1 MLNLNKFRQLN
12 HITCVGLGEVLFD
25 VYPQGPKLGGAPANF
40 AFHCG
45 QLGLKS
51 MVISAV
57 GQDDL
62 GERARQELASKF
74 LPALLPTVPYPTGAV
89 NVTLSS
95 DGVPAYIF
103 LEDTAYDHIPFTP
116 LLAEL
121 APKINIACFGTLAQR
136 GSETHETVLK
146 FLDAM
151 SPAARLRVFDINLR
165 RHYYTSEIVDDCL
178 NRCEVVKCNED
189 ELPVLCE
196 MAGLPAGS
204 GARDYYHHLQ
214 NKGISCLIFTEGAK
228 QSTVFLNDE
237 FSCVPTPQIDAIDT
251 VGAGDSFT
259 ASLISLLVK
268 GWPLAKAHRMA
279 ADLAAFVCTQRGAMP
294 EFTPNLWGRLVD

>member
-1 MLNLNKFRQLN
+1 MLNLDKFRQLN

-151 SPAARLRVFDINLR
+151 SPAARLRVTLI
-165 RHYYTSEIVDDCL
+165 YAATIT
-178 NRCEVVKCNED
+178 
-189 ELPVLCE
+189 
-196 MAGLPAGS
+196 PAKLS
-204 GARDYYHHLQ
+204 MIASIAAKWSSAMKMSCRSYVRWQDYQLALAR
-214 NKGISCLIFTEGAK
+214 
-228 QSTVFLNDE
+228 
-237 FSCVPTPQIDAIDT
+237 AIT
-251 VGAGDSFT
+251 IIIYKT
-259 ASLISLLVK
+259 
-268 GWPLAKAHRMA
+268 R
-279 ADLAAFVCTQRGAMP
+279 AFPA
-294 EFTPNLWGRLVD
+294 